1 MRRLHLCDRGSI
13 LKGLVI
19 YIGACTLGL
28 LIRTLLGVETPKAFK
43 DMGRALIWVF
53 ASGKMW
59 LRNSLKPIVWLFR
72 TVFRISRHKPSVS
85 IDSTTLN

>member
-43 DMGRALIWVF
+43 DMGQALICAFVR
-53 ASGKMW
+53 GTTH
-59 LRNSLKPIVWLFR
+59 LRCLLKRTFGLFR
-72 TVFRISRHKPSVS
+72 AIGKTVAHKLFAS
-85 IDSTTLN
+85 IDSQT